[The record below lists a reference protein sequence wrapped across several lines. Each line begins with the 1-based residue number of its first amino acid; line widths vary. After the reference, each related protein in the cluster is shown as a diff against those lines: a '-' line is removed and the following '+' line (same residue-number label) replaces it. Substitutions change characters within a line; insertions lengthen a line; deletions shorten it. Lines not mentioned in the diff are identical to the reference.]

1 MTKADVVKI
10 LLFIWKIVRIV
21 TVFVVVYGFMALKY
35 TFKAFVI
42 ALPAT
47 IYLITCFLG
56 GVAGGAADAAA
67 SKASSR
73 RPYHRIWSDEENSS
87 YYHR

>member
-1 MTKADVVKI
+1 MTKADVIKI
-10 LLFIWKIVRIV
+10 LLFIWQIAKVV
-21 TVFVVVYGFMALKY
+21 TVFVAVYGLMALKY

-42 ALPAT
+42 ALPAI